1 MLAVVGE
8 KTNAMLDWEGML
20 DYFIYFLKKDALE

>member
-8 KTNAMLDWEGML
+8 KTNVMLDWEGLL
-20 DYFIYFLKKDALE
+20 DYFILFFEKRRT